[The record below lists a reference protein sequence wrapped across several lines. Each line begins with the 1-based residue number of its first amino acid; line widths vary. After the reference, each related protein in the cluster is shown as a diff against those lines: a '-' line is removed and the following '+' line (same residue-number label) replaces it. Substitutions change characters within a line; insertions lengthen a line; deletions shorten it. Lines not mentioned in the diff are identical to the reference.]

1 MLAAEQNQAEQELSK
16 SIRQPRDVRL
26 ASSCF
31 NRELS
36 SCGGHLRSFLKPA
49 SGMSRAGKNE
59 TRFSTKRCSRPFL
72 HNGDVRSVASRRY
85 QPLWH
90 QTDQRMHM
98 SGCKSSGRPICQ
110 RATHPVP
117 GPFVMDSAFQL
128 ASLRWLARRPCNCP

>member
-49 SGMSRAGKNE
+49 SGMTAPAKMKRASAPNDVAGLFCIMGMLG
-59 TRFSTKRCSRPFL
+59 RSPP
-72 HNGDVRSVASRRY
+72 GDTAVVA
-85 QPLWH
+85 
-90 QTDQRMHM
+90 
-98 SGCKSSGRPICQ
+98 
-110 RATHPVP
+110 
-117 GPFVMDSAFQL
+117 
-128 ASLRWLARRPCNCP
+128 